1 MRDLSGNDC
10 RWIRSKNSQSMI
22 WFGIAAIGVTSA
34 AFVAEVIPT
43 MRRWWRINHRA
54 DITGPKVKTR
64 VRYKGDNDEL

>member
-1 MRDLSGNDC
+1 
-10 RWIRSKNSQSMI
+10 MI